1 MRDITL
7 RRQWPTPGAR
17 PLLTLAGLGS
27 AALLLAAF
35 GFQYLGGLAPCAMC
49 LWQRWPHAAAV
60 ALGALGLAFP
70 TAWVAGLGALS
81 MLGNA
86 GIALYHTG
94 VERDWWEGPT
104 SCSGGGGDL
113 GSMALDDLLN
123 PAVGSG
129 IVMCDEVA
137 WELAG
142 LSMASW
148 NGLACL
154 ALAALWIAA
163 ARTARHA

>member
-1 MRDITL
+1 MRET
-7 RRQWPTPGAR
+7 
-17 PLLTLAGLGS
+17 LLTQNRRTVIALAAAGS
-27 AALLLAAF
+27 AAMLLAAF
-35 GFQYLGGLAPCAMC
+35 AFQHIGGLAPCAMC

-60 ALGALGLAFP
+60 AIGALGIAFP
-70 TAWVAGLGALS
+70 AAWLALLGGVT
-81 MLGNA
+81 MLTNA
-86 GIALYHTG
+86 GIAFYHTG

-113 GSMALDDLLN
+113 GSMDMADLLN
-123 PAVGSG
+123 PEAGGG

-137 WELAG
+137 WEMLG

-154 ALAALWIAA
+154 ALAAIWFAA
-163 ARTARHA
+163 ARMRAAA

>member
-1 MRDITL
+1 MLATL
-7 RRQWPTPGAR
+7 TTPGRRLIILIA
-17 PLLTLAGLGS
+17 AGGS
-27 AALLLAAF
+27 AALLLGAF

-49 LWQRWPHAAAV
+49 LWQRWPHVAAV
-60 ALGALGLAFP
+60 ALGALGAALPVAAV
-70 TAWVAGLGALS
+70 AWLGALS

-94 VERDWWEGPT
+94 VERDWWDGPT

-113 GSMALDDLLN
+113 GAMSVDDLLN
-123 PAVGSG
+123 PDIGSG

-137 WELAG
+137 WEMLG

-154 ALAALWIAA
+154 ALAAIWISA
-163 ARTARHA
+163 ARLRAA

>member
-1 MRDITL
+1 MALD
-7 RRQWPTPGAR
+7 RRNLI
-17 PLLTLAGLGS
+17 LLAALGS
-27 AALLLAAF
+27 AAMLLAAF
-35 GFQYLGGLAPCAMC
+35 AFQYVGGLAPCAMC

-60 ALGALGLAFP
+60 ALGALGAVLPA
-70 TAWVAGLGALS
+70 AGLAILGGLT

-94 VERDWWEGPT
+94 VERDWWQGPA

-113 GSMALDDLLN
+113 SSMDMADLLN
-123 PAVGSG
+123 PDAGGG

-137 WELAG
+137 WEMLG

-148 NGLACL
+148 NGLVCL
-154 ALAALWIAA
+154 ALAALWFAA
-163 ARTARHA
+163 AYTRRAA

>member
-1 MRDITL
+1 MPSRRTL
-7 RRQWPTPGAR
+7 MI
-17 PLLTLAGLGS
+17 LAGLGS
-27 AALLLAAF
+27 AAMLAAAF
-35 GFQYLGGLAPCAMC
+35 AFQHLGGLAPCAMC
-49 LWQRWPHAAAV
+49 LWQRWPHAGAIVLGLLGAAV
-60 ALGALGLAFP
+60 PSALVTAAGGLA
-70 TAWVAGLGALS
+70 

-113 GSMALDDLLN
+113 GAMDVADLLN
-123 PAVGSG
+123 PEIGSG

-137 WELAG
+137 WEMLG

-154 ALAALWIAA
+154 ALAALWFAA
-163 ARTARHA
+163 ARARTA